1 MLNVRLK
8 EHLHEEFP
16 KASSERLDAL
26 AHRLLFEKLLADA
39 KISKFAFQHITL
51 ILVVQFRQS
60 ASNFNV
66 KYKISLSNVV
76 ISACLRK

>member
-1 MLNVRLK
+1 MLNVRFK

-51 ILVVQFRQS
+51 ILVV
-60 ASNFNV
+60 
-66 KYKISLSNVV
+66 
-76 ISACLRK
+76 